1 MSALSTNSAATNP
14 TVAGLSNNNSST
26 LAGVL
31 SSSTRVIAI
40 ENTRDPQSVG
50 DTLWPGEGYTNE
62 PLISVLD
69 VRDFSSLGCSSAVF
83 LPTDPQNENPSIASV
98 RPAIQNDAHILSS
111 RNRISWARPART
123 KASDAIVNYN
133 DVDSSETNL
142 DSDSAPDFTGW
153 KQNNAFKPAD
163 SVSSGFGTIT
173 SADPDNNMWNN
184 VPATNFNTADNKVY
198 RVADET
204 VAAVRPY
211 LSNPAITELY
221 VRAGTTD
228 AGVPGDTLLF
238 TSPSVQAAFKDQ
250 NGDIILRAPPATP
263 AGILNIRVPDQ
274 ETYDSLLGR
283 SVLGF
288 FTANNTVAPFAV
300 LNPFDGNAVSITA
313 GSLNMSINNS
323 ADTVTI
329 IDNAGTESNAANRRA
344 LNLYFQT
351 RGANLFFGPAV
362 TPTTAFQGNTS
373 DATVAPGGNHYVTLR
388 LNNGSAEGT
397 PLPITFSGIEGAD
410 AVNNANPINFD
421 LSFAADVNYELFED
435 SDGVLPANVNFGDAT
450 IKNFTILGDPQMAAT
465 PTLLSFG
472 PDTQT
477 NALSLHN
484 NIFGSNSDKDEEK
497 STIVTMYCMDNEPD
511 SALYVGTARETYKGS
526 GLYVAGRPNQMG
538 NFVTFS
544 RNLQDAL
551 DAYFARRS
559 PHGALPAT
567 TQYTRAAA
575 VQVTSN
581 VATTKFS
588 IKLLVRWIPRSDL
601 PVNSITDQPHY
612 SINFSVVDR
621 ETTTDTTVLGP
632 I

>member
-26 LAGVL
+26 LTGVL

-40 ENTRDPQSVG
+40 ENTRDPQSVA
-50 DTLWPGEGYTNE
+50 DTLWPGTGYTNE

-83 LPTDPQNENPSIASV
+83 LPTDPQNENPSVAFAGT
-98 RPAIQNDAHILSS
+98 AIQNDARILSS
-111 RNRISWARPART
+111 GNRISWARPART
-123 KASDAIVNYN
+123 KASAAILNYN
-133 DVDSSETNL
+133 GEDSTTTNL
-142 DSDSAPDFTGW
+142 DSGSVPDFTGW

-163 SVSSGFGTIT
+163 SVSIGFETIT

-228 AGVPGDTLLF
+228 AGAQGDTLLF
-238 TSPSVQAAFKDQ
+238 TSPSVQAAIKDPLGVVIQ
-250 NGDIILRAPPATP
+250 RVPANNGGP
-263 AGILNIRVPDQ
+263 ILNIRVPDK

-283 SVLGF
+283 SALGF
-288 FTANNTVAPFAV
+288 FTANNAGTSFAV
-300 LNPFDGNAVSITA
+300 LNNGVTITA

-329 IDNAGTESNAANRRA
+329 INTNNTESNAANRQA
-344 LNLYFQT
+344 LNLYFQI

-362 TPTTAFQGNTS
+362 TPTEGFSGNTS
-373 DATVAPGGNHYVTLR
+373 DAAVSPAINNHDYVTLR
-388 LNNGSAEGT
+388 LNNGSDEGT
-397 PLPITFSGIEGAD
+397 PLPIIFPGITESGVAD
-410 AVNNANPINFD
+410 GNPINFD

-497 STIVTMYCMDNEPD
+497 STIMTMYCMDNEPD

-526 GLYVAGRPNQMG
+526 GLYVAGRPNQKG

-559 PHGALPAT
+559 PHGAVPAT

-601 PVNSITDQPHY
+601 PVNSITNQPHY

-621 ETTTDTTVLGP
+621 ETTTDTTVIGP
-632 I
+632 L